1 MKKKSSKFW
10 LETRNFHDAVNE
22 NSKKY
27 VHDFFRWF
35 LFSQP
40 MVNGLDHSVPEFT
53 PSQISTSLD
62 NDNASSTAPYAA
74 AAAIISSSSA
84 VTKSTT
90 VPNQPNKLLTSVE
103 QNAVQVV
110 RSHVESLK
118 HPGKNDQINIH
129 KCPFW

>member
-1 MKKKSSKFW
+1 
-10 LETRNFHDAVNE
+10 
-22 NSKKY
+22 
-27 VHDFFRWF
+27 
-35 LFSQP
+35 

-62 NDNASSTAPYAA
+62 NDNTSSAAPYAA
-74 AAAIISSSSA
+74 AAAIVSSSFA

-118 HPGKNDQINIH
+118 HPGKNYQNKH
-129 KCPFW
+129 LQVLFLVMFQ